1 MTSPPRRS
9 RELRQSY
16 ASTALV
22 TALISG
28 CLPYTVGS
36 TAQTVP
42 VGETVR
48 TGVAY
53 FIPNA
58 ISLAGEQESLMR
70 GVDFEFRRGL
80 DDRSDV
86 GLRIPSSSGLVLT
99 YKRRLAGSSA
109 PESAALSIMAG
120 GGLVNMAEH
129 AEGELTVLASGRA
142 NGLVTSYGGLRVKA
156 VHPLTSLAVRD
167 DPTAGGFFGLRLRF
181 ADLDVSPELGVYYD
195 RSALEIR
202 RRNYIVVPGISLTPR
217 GARAR

>member
-1 MTSPPRRS
+1 M
-9 RELRQSY
+9 RQSY
-16 ASTALV
+16 VYTALV
-22 TALISG
+22 TALVSG

-42 VGETVR
+42 AGKTIR

-53 FIPNA
+53 LIPNA
-58 ISLAGEQESLMR
+58 IGLDGEHESLIR
-70 GVDFEFRRGL
+70 GIDVELRRGL

-86 GLRIPSSSGLVLT
+86 GLRIPASSGLVFT

-129 AEGELTVLASGRA
+129 AEGELTLVASGRA
-142 NGLVTSYGGLRVKA
+142 DGIVTSYGGLRVMA
-156 VHPLTSLAVRD
+156 VHPLSSLAVYD
-167 DPTAGGFFGLRLRF
+167 EPTAGGFFGLRLRF
-181 ADLDVSPELGVYYD
+181 VDLDVSPELGVYYD